1 MDVSATQGGI
11 AEDSENE
18 GPLDP
23 TGRYQRCDEILG
35 EGAYKRVY
43 RACDIEEGNEVA
55 WNQLRIHQLTK
66 KEAQMI
72 LSEIEILQS
81 IRNEHILNFYASWS
95 TMSPNGNGGESIVF
109 ITELMSSGTLKQY
122 LKKTL
127 KGALKPKIVKSW
139 CRQIL
144 QGLAYMHTH
153 DPPIIHRDLKCDNI
167 FINGNNGQL
176 KIGDLGLAVVRHRTH
191 VSSVLGTPEFMAPEL
206 YDEKYDEKIDIYALG
221 MCVLE
226 MVTKDYPY
234 AECTNQAQIYRKVTQ
249 GIKPQALEHVQD
261 SEIKNFINLCLDH
274 DATTRPSAQQLLMSD
289 FLKPCM
295 AITLSAEASHPN
307 SPSQHPIDG
316 HESVE
321 PLAHMAFSSSTLTI
335 VPPSISA
342 RSSTKLMPDHIP
354 PRIQTGTPALVPSH
368 SGTIPAAE
376 FTMTTVDVD
385 NKTYHIRSNLLAQTP
400 TSANQNPKV
409 NPLQL
414 EHEALP
420 SNGVAADIAPAPAP
434 MVPHTHSYS
443 KMCSIQVMQYGEP
456 VGNRLNLKM
465 LCTCPDAVSREDS
478 AGTPGTHE
486 IKFPFDMDIDT
497 PQDVVSEMIR
507 EQILSADDQDEATSR
522 IQELVTGVLLTKQQK
537 KARREE
543 VEKKGR
549 EARLHAPQFVKQRSK
564 SLAQPTAAIREAAKR
579 SQAISLKK
587 PHHRQLNVPPVSDWS
602 QYGTPPTETRS
613 EQFSSSVGSNSSFSW
628 IGSAMNTTN
637 SDQGYGTFFSQASRQ
652 PAPAI
657 NDAVFPPLQPQQL
670 QQHGFRQDT
679 STNTKSKSATYSDI
693 LQLLTDNNQPLSPM
707 LVPRNSPVPPRPKS
721 VHDVSYD
728 MPYAPSASL
737 TLNASTSS
745 VTKQP
750 IDATRVRPSER
761 PRSSSTATYSKD
773 KGKDKGKDK
782 DEDVGY
788 TSPYRH
794 GVSSSSTKGS
804 HRRSPSADIS
814 RFVPQGMAIPTSHR
828 AFDSP
833 EPQRSSSFN
842 AGKSYLDAGH
852 SLGMY
857 GTSFGRATPSNANG
871 PLMSTMATMTSS
883 TMATITTTTTT
894 SPRMRP
900 LVSAPQLITNNA
912 PVVSTFENLGNKD
925 NNRGNNNKASRS
937 GRSDSGVSSGASS
950 PPSAKLHDARPQ
962 QHQQQQVGTLHSV
975 SVVVQHDK
983 LSSLVNASMHSY
995 VHPLPHTHTR
1005 THTTMSEPLHL
1016 MSSSLSSEGLY
1027 PVMTNEAKK
1036 NIELWSD
1043 HVQQKSGEEMHHSHH
1058 GSVPSSSCPDMSDEE
1073 EIEDEDL
1080 KILKE
1085 QQRRELEWMQL
1096 QHEMQWEEMMKL
1108 KEQREK
1114 ENESAGIRQVNEVN
1128 CGSWPKTIMDP
1139 L

>member
-1 MDVSATQGGI
+1 MNASATQGGI
-11 AEDSENE
+11 TEDSENE

-43 RACDIEEGNEVA
+43 RACDLEEGNEVA

-95 TMSPNGNGGESIVF
+95 TMSPNGNGGEGIVF

-127 KGALKPKIVKSW
+127 KGALKPKVVKSW

-206 YDEKYDEKIDIYALG
+206 YEEKYDEKIDIYALG

-261 SEIKNFINLCLDH
+261 PEIKDFINLCLNH
-274 DATTRPSAQQLLMSD
+274 DATTRPSAQQLLESD

-316 HESVE
+316 HETVE
-321 PLAHMAFSSSTLTI
+321 PLAHMASSSSTLTI
-335 VPPSISA
+335 VSPSISA
-342 RSSTKLMPDHIP
+342 RSSTKPMPDPIP
-354 PRIQTGTPALVPSH
+354 PRIQTTALALVPSH
-368 SGTIPAAE
+368 PGTIPAAE
-376 FTMTTVDVD
+376 FTLTTVDVD

-400 TSANQNPKV
+400 TSANQSPKV
-409 NPLQL
+409 DPPQL
-414 EHEALP
+414 EHETLP
-420 SNGVAADIAPAPAP
+420 SNEVAADIVPTPAP

-443 KMCSIQVMQYGEP
+443 KMCSIQVVQYGEP

-465 LCTCPDAVSREDS
+465 VCTCPDAVSREDS
-478 AGTPGTHE
+478 VGTPGTHE

-497 PQDVVSEMIR
+497 AQDVVSEMIR
-507 EQILSADDQDEATSR
+507 EQILSADDQGEATSR
-522 IQELVTGVLLTKQQK
+522 IQELITSVLLAKQQE

-543 VEKKGR
+543 MEKKER
-549 EARLHAPQFVKQRSK
+549 EARLHSPQFLKQRSK
-564 SLAQPTAAIREAAKR
+564 SLAQPTAAIREAAKQ
-579 SQAISLKK
+579 SQAIPLKK
-587 PHHRQLNVPPVSDWS
+587 PHHRQLKVPPVSDWS
-602 QYGTPPTETRS
+602 QYGTSPTETRS
-613 EQFSSSVGSNSSFSW
+613 EQLSSSMGSNASFSW

-637 SDQGYGTFFSQASRQ
+637 SDQGYGTFFAQTSRQ
-652 PAPAI
+652 PAPSI
-657 NDAVFPPLQPQQL
+657 NDTTFPPLQPQQL
-670 QQHGFRQDT
+670 QQHGFRQET

-693 LQLLTDNNQPLSPM
+693 VQLLTDNTQPLSPL
-707 LVPRNSPVPPRPKS
+707 LVPRSSQIPPRPKS
-721 VHDVSYD
+721 VHDMNYG

-737 TLNASTSS
+737 ELNASTSS
-745 VTKQP
+745 VAKQP
-750 IDATRVRPSER
+750 IDATRTRPSER
-761 PRSSSTATYSKD
+761 PRSSSTTAY
-773 KGKDKGKDK
+773 GKDKDKSKDK

-794 GVSSSSTKGS
+794 GVSSSSMKGG

-814 RFVPQGMAIPTSHR
+814 RFVPQGMAIPTSLR
-828 AFDSP
+828 VSDPS
-833 EPQRSSSFN
+833 ELQRSSSFSV
-842 AGKSYLDAGH
+842 GRSYLDAGH
-852 SLGMY
+852 PLGMH
-857 GTSFGRATPSNANG
+857 GTFFGRATPSNTNG
-871 PLMSTMATMTSS
+871 PLMPTMATMTAS
-883 TMATITTTTTT
+883 TMATT
-894 SPRMRP
+894 SPRMQP
-900 LVSAPQLITNNA
+900 FVSAPQLITSRA
-912 PVVSTFENLGNKD
+912 PVVSTFENLGSKG
-925 NNRGNNNKASRS
+925 NNSVNNNKASGS

-950 PPSAKLHDARPQ
+950 PALVTLHSPRLQ
-962 QHQQQQVGTLHSV
+962 QQQQVGTLHLVSTVAQQDKPSSLANV
-975 SVVVQHDK
+975 SV
-983 LSSLVNASMHSY
+983 HSH
-995 VHPLPHTHTR
+995 VHPLTHTHTR
-1005 THTTMSEPLHL
+1005 AHTTMSEPQHL
-1016 MSSSLSSEGLY
+1016 MSSSLGSEGLY

-1043 HVQQKSGEEMHHSHH
+1043 HVQQKASEEMHHSHH
-1058 GSVPSSSCPDMSDEE
+1058 GSVPSSSCLDMSDE

-1080 KILKE
+1080 RILKE

-1114 ENESAGIRQVNEVN
+1114 ENGSAGIRRVNEVN
-1128 CGSWPKTIMDP
+1128 GGSWPKTIMDS